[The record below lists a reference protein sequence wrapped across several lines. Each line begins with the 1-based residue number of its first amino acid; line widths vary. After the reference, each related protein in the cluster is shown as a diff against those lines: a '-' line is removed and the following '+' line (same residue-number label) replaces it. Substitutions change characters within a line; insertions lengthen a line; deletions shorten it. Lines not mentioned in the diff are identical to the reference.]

1 MALPATRSGGRW
13 GRRSRGR
20 RSSWLPARTLPPAR
34 RTPSA
39 WPLLPLYC
47 PAALTCQPLPAPPC
61 TCSFQRGLKRKA
73 LALIKKLRK
82 AKKEAASGEKPDA
95 VGLAA
100 SNNC

>member
-1 MALPATRSGGRW
+1 MGPPQP
-13 GRRSRGR
+13 
-20 RSSWLPARTLPPAR
+20 WLPARTLPHVPLPPAR